1 MLRSSKGRDSGVR
14 KLFAC
19 SCSSPSEVTDYNL
32 GTKFGDAKSDHVRTV
47 KFETGSLITQLEI
60 YYTDHQGLENAG
72 INLDKKT
79 PAVSVHPQAFG
90 GFCQPPDD
98 ED

>member
-1 MLRSSKGRDSGVR
+1 MSFGGG
-14 KLFAC
+14 C
-19 SCSSPSEVTDYNL
+19 SCNCSSPNEVTEYNL
-32 GTKFGDAKSDHVRTV
+32 GTKFGDSKADRVRTV

-60 YYTDHQGLENAG
+60 YYTDREGLENAG